1 MKIAALPIVSE
12 SAAEDRLDRRSRLLA
27 GDGSAS
33 ACNNRALCWPR
44 TAVLGAILLTGYL
57 GGAVAAHVRVSDPV
71 FSHSLFGVYLGIALW
86 GGLWLRD
93 AVRNL
98 LPVS

>member
-1 MKIAALPIVSE
+1 MGLMLLGITALY
-12 SAAEDRLDRRSRLLA
+12 A
-27 GDGSAS
+27 
-33 ACNNRALCWPR
+33 WPR
-44 TAVLGAILLTGYL
+44 TAVHGAILLTGYL
-57 GGAVAAHVRVSDPV
+57 SGAMATHVRIGSPL

-93 AVRNL
+93 AARTL